1 LELRINCIKI
11 IKFLTLIIVLLAI
24 MSILGQI
31 YKFTIGQ
38 DLYIKIFEE
47 IVELFNLDMEN
58 NLPTWYSTISL
69 FFCSIILLLIGLV
82 KKNVGDKFYLHW
94 IILSIIFTILS
105 LDENIQLHEKTIS
118 PLRNFFNSSGIFYFA
133 WTIPAIFLLFFLFFF
148 FLKFLKNLP
157 KKSRILFLFSGS
169 IFITGSIGG
178 EFVGGYY
185 IGCVGA
191 FYQKSLVYALITN
204 FEEILEMTGILSFI
218 YALLDYMS
226 LHLIDL
232 RIRILNSK

>member
-1 LELRINCIKI
+1 
-11 IKFLTLIIVLLAI
+11 

-47 IVELFNLDMEN
+47 LVELFDLDSEN

-82 KKNVGDKFYLHW
+82 KKNVKDKFYLHW

-157 KKSRILFLFSGS
+157 TKSRILFLFSGS

-178 EFVGGYY
+178 EFVGGYCHSL
-185 IGCVGA
+185 IGHEN
-191 FYQKSLVYALITN
+191 LVYALITN

>member
-1 LELRINCIKI
+1 MNLELNINYIKI
-11 IKFLTLIIVLLAI
+11 IKVLTLILVLLAI

-38 DLYIKIFEE
+38 DLSIKIFEE
-47 IVELFNLDMEN
+47 SVELFNLDMEN

-94 IILSIIFTILS
+94 ITLSIIFSILS
-105 LDENIQLHEKTIS
+105 LDENIQLHEKLS
-118 PLRNFFNSSGIFYFA
+118 APVRNFFNISGTFHFA

-157 KKSRILFLFSGS
+157 TRSRILFLLSGS
-169 IFITGSIGG
+169 IFITGAIGL
-178 EFVGGYY
+178 ELVGGYY
-185 IGCVGA
+185 QSLFA
-191 FYQKSLVYALITN
+191 QNNLVYALITN
-204 FEEILEMTGILSFI
+204 FEEILEMTGILFFI
-218 YALLDYMS
+218 YALLDYMR

>member
-38 DLYIKIFEE
+38 DLHIKIFEE
-47 IVELFNLDMEN
+47 IVELFNLDLEN

-69 FFCSIILLLIGLV
+69 FICSIILLLIGLV

-94 IILSIIFTILS
+94 ITLSIIFTILS
-105 LDENIQLHEKTIS
+105 LDENIQLHEKLS
-118 PLRNFFNSSGIFYFA
+118 APVRNFFNISGTFHFA

-157 KKSRILFLFSGS
+157 TRSRILFLLSGS
-169 IFITGSIGG
+169 IFITGAIGL
-178 EFVGGYY
+178 ELVGGYY
-185 IGCVGA
+185 QSLFA
-191 FYQKSLVYALITN
+191 QNNLVYALITN
-204 FEEILEMTGILSFI
+204 FEEILEMTGILFFI
-218 YALLDYMS
+218 YALLDYMR
-226 LHLIDL
+226 LHLIVL

>member
-1 LELRINCIKI
+1 
-11 IKFLTLIIVLLAI
+11 

-105 LDENIQLHEKTIS
+105 LDENIQLHEKTID

-133 WTIPAIFLLFFLFFF
+133 WTIPAIFLLLFLFFF
-148 FLKFLKNLP
+148 FLKFLINLP

-169 IFITGSIGG
+169 IFILGSIGG
-178 EFVGGYY
+178 ELVGGYWTSK
-185 IGCVGA
+185 
-191 FYQKSLVYALITN
+191 FDQENLVYALITN
-204 FEEILEMTGILSFI
+204 FEEILEMTGILFFI

>member
-1 LELRINCIKI
+1 LELKINYIKI
-11 IKFLTLIIVLLAI
+11 IKFLALIIVLLSI
-24 MSILGQI
+24 MSILGQV

-47 IVELFNLDMEN
+47 SVELFNLDMEN
-58 NLPTWYSTISL
+58 NIPTWYATISL
-69 FFCSIILLLIGLV
+69 FFCSMILLLIGLV
-82 KKNVGDKFYLHW
+82 KKNVGDKFYRHW
-94 IILSIIFTILS
+94 IILSVIFTILS
-105 LDENIQLHEKTIS
+105 LDENIQLHEKTDS
-118 PLRNFFNSSGIFYFA
+118 PLTNFFNSSGIFHFA

-157 KKSRILFLFSGS
+157 TKTRILFLFSGI
-169 IFITGSIGG
+169 IFITGAIGA

-185 IGCVGA
+185 IDCVNPL
-191 FYQKSLVYALITN
+191 YKESLVYALITN